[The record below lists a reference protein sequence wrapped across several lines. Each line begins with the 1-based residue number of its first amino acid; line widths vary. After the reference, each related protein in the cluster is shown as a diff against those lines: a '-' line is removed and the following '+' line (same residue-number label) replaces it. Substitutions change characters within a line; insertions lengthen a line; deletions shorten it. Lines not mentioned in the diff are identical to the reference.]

1 MPLKRKSFL
10 LFLWWLCVA
19 GQTSSQNT
27 YSPYSRY
34 ALGELAQPT
43 FAHNSA
49 MGGAHVAL
57 RPDSTMPNFINI
69 GNPASFSLIRLTTLE
84 LGINTLYSDFSSNTS
99 SSFEK
104 TANFSYGSLG
114 FPIRSN
120 GGACFGI
127 MPYSYVGSNTGAAF
141 EEPGIG
147 DVSYEYQG
155 AGGLNKIFLGYGIMP
170 FNKRLQKFRKKHLNT
185 KDSIN
190 RLPANSY
197 KFREFFA
204 KLASDFSI
212 GANGNYIKGNI
223 TNVAR
228 VIHSNTTLYY
238 NTYRDRTFSV
248 SDFTGNFGFQ
258 TAFTVDS
265 VRQGAGKRRALNEKT
280 KFTLG
285 YTINL
290 NNSLNTVYSAVAYNY
305 RVSNGSEFIVDT
317 VFYTQDSPAS
327 VTLPLEQGFGLGFKK
342 GERLH
347 LTADYAITNWQDFKY
362 LDNVS
367 NLVQNQRI
375 ALGAYFVPEKYAM
388 GNGSYFKRIN
398 YRLGFSYQTGY
409 IRLQN
414 TNISNY
420 FISAGVG
427 LPVGV
432 GRLSS
437 MIHLSAQYGVTGTKN
452 NGLIKENY
460 WRINLGFT
468 FSDKW
473 FQKYRY
479 D

>member
-1 MPLKRKSFL
+1 MPAKIKFITLLLLLLSALMPLQ
-10 LFLWWLCVA
+10 A
-19 GQTSSQNT
+19 QNT

-57 RPDSTMPNFINI
+57 RPDSTMPNFINV

-84 LGINTLYSDFSSNTS
+84 LGLNTTYSDFQSNTS

-114 FPIRSN
+114 FPIRRN

-127 MPYSYVGSNTGAAF
+127 MPYTYVGSNTAASID
-141 EEPGIG
+141 EPVVG
-147 DVSYEYQG
+147 DVSYQYQG
-155 AGGLNKIFLGYGIMP
+155 SGGLNKIFLGYGIMP
-170 FNKRLQKFRKKHLNT
+170 FHKSLTTFRKKHLYP
-185 KDSIN
+185 KDSVN
-190 RLPANSY
+190 RLSTHAY
-197 KFREFFA
+197 QFREFFA

-212 GANGNYIKGNI
+212 GANANYIKGNI
-223 TNVAR
+223 SNVAR
-228 VIHSNTTLYY
+228 VIHSNNTLYY

-258 TAFTVDS
+258 TAYSIDS
-265 VRQGAGKRRALNEKT
+265 VRNGSGKRRALNEKV
-280 KFTLG
+280 KFTFG

-290 NNSLNTVYSAVAYNY
+290 NNTLSTVYNAVSYNY

-317 VFYTQDSPAS
+317 VFYTSDSPAS
-327 VTLPLEQGFGLGFKK
+327 VSLPLEQAFGLGFKK

-347 LTADYAITNWQDFKY
+347 IAADYAITNWQDYKY

-367 NLVQNQRI
+367 DLVQNQRI
-375 ALGAYFVPEKYAM
+375 ALGAYFVPEKYAV
-388 GNGSYFKRIN
+388 GQGSYLKRIN
-398 YRLGFSYQTGY
+398 YRFGVSYQTGY

-414 TNISNY
+414 NTISNY
-420 FISAGVG
+420 FISAGFG

-452 NGLIKENY
+452 NGLIRENY

-468 FSDKW
+468 FSDRW